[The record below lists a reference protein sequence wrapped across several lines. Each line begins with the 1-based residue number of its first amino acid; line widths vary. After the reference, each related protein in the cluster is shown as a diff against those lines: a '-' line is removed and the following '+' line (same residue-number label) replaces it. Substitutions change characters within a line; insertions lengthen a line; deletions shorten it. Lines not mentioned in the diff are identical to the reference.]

1 MKKLLAILLV
11 CLLLVTAVA
20 CGAPVEEP
28 SPAKPMAPYNP
39 EAEEKAKQETPAEP
53 EEPAEDPA
61 PVEDPVEPAEP
72 VAPTEPEEPSEPA
85 ENPVTEGPVEGPVED
100 TAPMPTVE
108 DALAFVDQP
117 LSDLIEAIGEP
128 LEEYYEYSCSGPGDD
143 GLLTYDGFIVFT
155 YREPDGSAEV
165 VIDAEAE

>member
-1 MKKLLAILLV
+1 MKKLLAILLA

-20 CGAPVEEP
+20 CGAPAEEP
-28 SPAKPMAPYNP
+28 EAAAPKAPYNP
-39 EAEEKAKQETPAEP
+39 EAEEKAQEETPAEP
-53 EEPAEDPA
+53 E
-61 PVEDPVEPAEP
+61 PVPEEPAEP
-72 VAPTEPEEPSEPA
+72 VEPTEPEEPSEPA
-85 ENPVTEGPVEGPVED
+85 ENPVEEAPAEGPVQEAV
-100 TAPMPTVE
+100 PMPTVE

>member
-1 MKKLLAILLV
+1 MKKLFAILLA
-11 CLLLVTAVA
+11 CLLLVTTVA
-20 CGAPVEEP
+20 CGAPAEE
-28 SPAKPMAPYNP
+28 PAKPVAPYNP
-39 EAEEKAKQETPAEP
+39 EVEEKAKEETPAEP
-53 EEPAEDPA
+53 EAPA
-61 PVEDPVEPAEP
+61 PSEDPVEPVE
-72 VAPTEPEEPSEPA
+72 PTEPEAEAPVEPTEPDAPA
-85 ENPVTEGPVEGPVED
+85 ENPVEEVTEGPEADEPAG
-100 TAPMPTVE
+100 PTVE

-155 YREPDGSAEV
+155 YREPDGTGEV

>member
-1 MKKLLAILLV
+1 MKKLLAILLA

-20 CGAPVEEP
+20 CGAPAEEP
-28 SPAKPMAPYNP
+28 EAAAPKAPYNP
-39 EAEEKAKQETPAEP
+39 EAEEKAQEETPAEP
-53 EEPAEDPA
+53 E
-61 PVEDPVEPAEP
+61 PVPEEPAEP
-72 VAPTEPEEPSEPA
+72 VEPTEPEEPSEPA
-85 ENPVTEGPVEGPVED
+85 ENPVEEAPAEGPVQED
-100 TAPMPTVE
+100 VPMPTVE

>member
-1 MKKLLAILLV
+1 MEHPEQQNSNEELQDITLEDILREFSDRPQGKVVNAPAEPVRPDTIRLDEIQE
-11 CLLLVTAVA
+11 AVA
-20 CGAPVEEP
+20 SVATAEGDTVEYAPVEE
-28 SPAKPMAPYNP
+28 
-39 EAEEKAKQETPAEP
+39 
-53 EEPAEDPA
+53 EPA
-61 PVEDPVEPAEP
+61 
-72 VAPTEPEEPSEPA
+72 
-85 ENPVTEGPVEGPVED
+85 GL
-100 TAPMPTVE
+100 TVE

>member
-1 MKKLLAILLV
+1 MKKLLILLLA

-20 CGAPVEEP
+20 CGAPAEEP
-28 SPAKPMAPYNP
+28 EAAAPKAPVNP
-39 EAEEKAKQETPAEP
+39 EAEEKAAEETPAEP
-53 EEPAEDPA
+53 EPEEPAEQ
-61 PVEDPVEPAEP
+61 EEPAEP

-85 ENPVTEGPVEGPVED
+85 ENPVTEGPVEGPDAGEP
-100 TAPMPTVE
+100 AGPTVE

-117 LSDLIEAIGEP
+117 LSDLIAAIGEP